1 MSDDHYYIAGY
12 SAEDDPY
19 SEANGV
25 LKNKLGITNTK
36 DLNEVEAELAALAV
50 QELLQRKPPAEY
62 SVDSLQAIHREI
74 FQDIYPWAGEFR
86 KVDIAK
92 GDTYF
97 EKHQDIAGKL
107 NSLFEGCK
115 SKDYFKGLPAEEF
128 AQESANFLI
137 QLNLIH
143 PFREGN
149 GRSQRLLL
157 SQMAL
162 NAGYKIEWSGV
173 SDSAMKKACIDG
185 AEGNGTTMKKMLK
198 LYLEPIPPE
207 PQVEAKALVME
218 NKEKMREKYLV
229 GKKSHKKEP

>member
-50 QELLQRKPPAEY
+50 QELLLRKPPTEF
-62 SVDSLQAIHREI
+62 SVANLQAIHKEI
-74 FQDIYPWAGEFR
+74 FQEVYPWAGEFR

-97 EKHQDIAGKL
+97 EKHQDIATKL
-107 NSLFEGCK
+107 DSLFEDCK
-115 SKDYFKGLPAEEF
+115 SKNYFKSLPAEEF

-185 AEGNGTTMKKMLK
+185 AEGNSSTMKKLLK
-198 LYLEPIPPE
+198 LYLEPLPPE
-207 PQVEAKALVME
+207 PVAEAKAAVME
-218 NKEKMREKYLV
+218 NKDKMREKYLV
-229 GKKSHKKEP
+229 GKKGPRKEP